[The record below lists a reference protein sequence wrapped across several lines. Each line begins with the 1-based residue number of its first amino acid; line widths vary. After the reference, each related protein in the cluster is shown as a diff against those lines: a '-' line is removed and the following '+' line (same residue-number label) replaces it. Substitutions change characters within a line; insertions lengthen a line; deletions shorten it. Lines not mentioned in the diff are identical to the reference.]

1 MATDESKETSL
12 RFDRLH
18 AFRHFARFTG
28 RTQSQEHIRP
38 LHEYVTCRLVLGKL

>member
-1 MATDESKETSL
+1 MAPDESEATSL

-28 RTQSQEHIRP
+28 RTQSQDHIR
-38 LHEYVTCRLVLGKL
+38 LYTSTSLTVWF